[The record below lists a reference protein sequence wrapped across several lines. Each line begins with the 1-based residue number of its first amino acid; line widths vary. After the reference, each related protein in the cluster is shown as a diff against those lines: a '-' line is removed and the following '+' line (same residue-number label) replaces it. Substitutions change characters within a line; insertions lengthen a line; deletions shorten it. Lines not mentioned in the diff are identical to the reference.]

1 MVRCPVFDKTD
12 HQLTNKVRGQK
23 IVRPLFEVE
32 MSSGISN
39 ELAAP
44 FTPVKSTVG
53 SKSDTPLKAL
63 LLSNTPYHNNSV
75 EKNKLINSLLDLI
88 VEINLSISIVDHSAL
103 VKYTS
108 HLNNRFRIPCR
119 QTYTNTII
127 PQKVSTYNIP
137 VPIFN

>member
-1 MVRCPVFDKTD
+1 LIRFCHKILSDNKNSTGKVNHLVRCPVFDKTD

-75 EKNKLINSLLDLI
+75 EKNKLINSLLVCDGWTS
-88 VEINLSISIVDHSAL
+88 VGHSSYL
-103 VKYTS
+103 G
-108 HLNNRFRIPCR
+108 
-119 QTYTNTII
+119 
-127 PQKVSTYNIP
+127 
-137 VPIFN
+137 